1 MGRISVVAAAAVC
14 TVICSGICEAQNFA
28 LTRYRWGGDL
38 DTTFGDQ
45 GRVATTFPTTD
56 DAELTDVA
64 IDGDRIVAVGRA
76 GMSVALA
83 RYTWS
88 GALDRRFGGDG
99 RVLSRPV
106 GSSSEILLMAEAV
119 ALKNGKI
126 IVAGSAGTLS
136 SVHMFVMRYNDD
148 GSPYGSWLYPDFTSL
163 GCFDS
168 EALAVAVDSNN
179 RIVVG
184 GTVYC
189 DGGWDPY
196 LAVVRYT
203 WDGKLDPTFAQQ
215 GRFILNIGPQISGYQ
230 EERITDLVVDSA
242 GHIVATGYLYY
253 SGFGAPSHQ
262 WLALKLLANGAPD
275 ASFRHDASLDGV
287 AVVSSSGR
295 GYGVASLDGRVLA
308 AGYTRIPWFG
318 TNTLTRFTVV
328 RLLSDGSLDTSF
340 GDDGIA
346 VAPFRLSLL
355 GSDSGANSI
364 TTDGTVTLAAG
375 WVGPASDRHFAL
387 AQFDPDGT
395 LSSWFG
401 NQGMVVTDFTCQGSE
416 TANVVRVQQPSSG
429 LSWRIVVGGTA
440 NGFPCPIQ

>member
-1 MGRISVVAAAAVC
+1 MARIHVVAAAAVYA
-14 TVICSGICEAQNFA
+14 VFCSGLCEAQNFA
-28 LTRYRWGGDL
+28 LARYRWGGQL
-38 DTTFGDQ
+38 DTSFGDQ

-56 DAELTDVA
+56 NAELTDVA
-64 IDGDRIVAVGRA
+64 IDGDKIVAVGRA

-99 RVLSRPV
+99 RVLSRPT
-106 GSSSEILLMAEAV
+106 GSSELLIAEAV

-126 IVAGSAGTLS
+126 IVAGEAGTLTH
-136 SVHMFVMRYNDD
+136 VHMFVMRYNDD
-148 GSPYGSWLYPDFTSL
+148 GSPYGGWLNPDFASL
-163 GCFDS
+163 GCSDT
-168 EALAVAVDSNN
+168 EAFAVAVDSNN

-184 GTVYC
+184 GTAYC
-189 DGGWDPY
+189 DSDPDPY
-196 LAVVRYT
+196 IAIARYT
-203 WDGKLDPTFAQQ
+203 WDGNLDPTFAQQ
-215 GRFILNIGPQISGYQ
+215 GRFILNIGPKIPGYQ
-230 EERITDLVVDSA
+230 EERITDLALDSA
-242 GHIVATGYLYY
+242 GNIVATGYLYL
-253 SGFGAPSHQ
+253 SGWGAPSHQ
-262 WLALKLLANGAPD
+262 WLALKLLSNGTPD
-275 ASFRHDASLDGV
+275 ASFRYDASLDGV
-287 AVVSSSGR
+287 AVVSISGR

-364 TTDGTVTLAAG
+364 TTDGNVTLAAG

-387 AQFDPDGT
+387 AQFDPDGS

-401 NQGMVVTDFTCQGSE
+401 NEGMVVTDFTCEGVE
-416 TANVVRVQQPSSG
+416 TANVVRVQQPSTG

-440 NGFPCPIQ
+440 NGSPCQIQ